1 MAKTFGAHCAEQG
14 IPYYRL
20 SPQLSEMIPAAETDD
35 KKLLQ
40 MIILAKSQVGD
51 DIREISA
58 KLRESLN

>member
-20 SPQLSEMIPAAETDD
+20 SPQLQEMIPAAETDD
-35 KKLLQ
+35 RKLLQ

-51 DIREISA
+51 NVREISA
-58 KLRESLN
+58 KLIGSLN